1 MKGFF
6 IRQLCLRGIGKEDA
20 KVHFHRGAN
29 IISGPSNTGKTFIFE
44 CIEYMLGKTK
54 LDRKIKESTG
64 YSDIFLEICDY
75 FGNIFTL
82 RSGFNSG
89 DFSLYE
95 NNIEG
100 IVENDDF
107 ILLKRK
113 HEPGNTDTLSNFIL
127 SKCNLENKF
136 IRTNASGKKR
146 ELSLRD
152 LRILYLVDELKVP
165 TKESPFLTGQVV
177 SRTAEENVL
186 KLLLTG
192 VDDSETVET
201 ISGNEL
207 NNKKGRL
214 EFLNELIKLENEKI
228 KVNLTKN
235 EVIDQKEKL
244 DIYYST
250 LISERDEIVEI
261 LQVRNLERER
271 ISVDLNVVIN
281 RKDELEKLYNNSFI
295 IMKQYISDK
304 ERLKSTIEVGN
315 VLSSNSK
322 IECPI
327 CHSKVEKENKK
338 TVSTI
343 ALSATAEL
351 KKIDGLI
358 NELIEV
364 RQLFL
369 DEMKLLTTK
378 QETLS
383 SDYVFIDEEIKQNI
397 NEKYKILG
405 KRIAK
410 CQETERMLSDFIKI
424 HENLEFFNKQKES
437 LDGVINNSKASKN
450 KYETIDE
457 HLLSDINK
465 NMLTLLKKWGY
476 PGISSVSYDD
486 KKKDFLLSNENRNL
500 AGKGLRAIS
509 YSSFI
514 FSLIDF
520 TVSKAWNF
528 GLCIIDSPLVT
539 YRKPDVP
546 EGEAIS
552 EDMVTKFYKSL
563 CKIPDDRQII
573 IIENEE
579 LPEEVEGKV
588 NHIHFTKNINFGRY
602 GFIPKVS
609 NN

>member
-20 KVHFHRGAN
+20 IVKFDKGAN

-44 CIEYMLGKTK
+44 CIEYMLGKTD
-54 LDRKIKESTG
+54 LDRKIKESLG
-64 YSDIFLEICDY
+64 YSDVFLEIGDY
-75 FGNIFTL
+75 SGGIFTL
-82 RSGFNSG
+82 RSDFNSG
-89 DFSLYE
+89 DYFLY
-95 NNIEG
+95 NKS
-100 IVENDDF
+100 VESITQNDEF

-113 HEPGNTDTLSNFIL
+113 HEPGKTDTLSNFIL
-127 SKCNLENKF
+127 KKCNLDSKF

-177 SRTAEENVL
+177 SKTAEENVL

-192 VDDSETVET
+192 VDDSEIVEA

-228 KVNLTKN
+228 KEGLTKD
-235 EVIDQKEKL
+235 EVIAQKEKL

-261 LQVRNLERER
+261 LQIRNVERER
-271 ISVDLNVVIN
+271 ISVDLNVITN
-281 RKDELEKLYNNSFI
+281 RKEELEKLYNNSFI

-315 VLSSNSK
+315 VLSSYSK

-327 CHSKVEKENKK
+327 CHSEVEKKNKE

-343 ALSATAEL
+343 ALSAAAEL

-358 NELIEV
+358 NELMEV
-364 RQLFL
+364 RKLFC
-369 DEMKLLTTK
+369 DEIKLLTIK
-378 QETLS
+378 QEKLS
-383 SDYVFIDEEIKQNI
+383 TDYEFIDEEINQDI
-397 NEKYKILG
+397 NERYKILG
-405 KRIAK
+405 KRIAE
-410 CQETERMLSDFIKI
+410 CQETERMLSDFIKV
-424 HENLEFFNKQKES
+424 HENLELFNKQRES
-437 LDGVINNSKASKN
+437 LDGVIKNAKTTKN
-450 KYETIDE
+450 KYEVIDDS
-457 HLLSDINK
+457 LLSDINE
-465 NMLTLLKKWGY
+465 NMLILLKEWGY
-476 PGISSVSYDD
+476 PEILSVTYND

-514 FSLIDF
+514 FSLINF